1 VRDDRERLR
10 HILEAMARIDRHAA
24 RGEEAFRRD
33 ELIQAWMVQHLQII
47 GEAARALPAPFRD
60 RYRDVPWA
68 EIIGMR
74 HVIVHEYFGI
84 DLDIVW
90 RVVTAD
96 LPALR
101 QRIQGILGELDQGA

>member
-1 VRDDRERLR
+1 MRDARERLR
-10 HILEAMARIDRHAA
+10 HILEAMARIDRYAA

-47 GEAARALPAPFRD
+47 GEAARALPGPFRD
-60 RYRDVPWA
+60 RHRDVPWA

-84 DLDIVW
+84 DVDIVW
-90 RVVTAD
+90 RVVSAD

-101 QRIQGILGELDQGA
+101 QRIESILGALDQGA

>member
-1 VRDDRERLR
+1 MRDDRERLR
-10 HILEAMARIDRHAA
+10 HMLEAMARVDRYAG

-33 ELIQAWMVQHLQII
+33 ELIQTWMVRHIQII
-47 GEAARALPAPFRD
+47 GEAARALPGAFRD
-60 RYRDVPWA
+60 RYRHVPWA
-68 EIIGMR
+68 DIVGMR

-90 RVVTAD
+90 RVVSVD

-101 QRIQGILGELDQGA
+101 QQIEAILRELDRST